1 MRLPPAD
8 LAENAGLAVVSCL
21 SSLSRGAAHNLRR
34 HWRWR
39 GYPSAKHPA
48 RPRWHPSGIPCSTIR
63 TGQEQH
69 LTKADLNVSPD
80 TQTADPTWLIAVR
93 AAESKKAADIK
104 VLDLTGITSFADF
117 FVICT
122 GANARQVQA
131 ISDEVHLQLKRQA
144 GELPI
149 SLEGYNQ
156 AEWVLADYGDLLV
169 HIFSPK
175 AHEYYGLERLWRSAK
190 TVQVPAE

>member
-1 MRLPPAD
+1 
-8 LAENAGLAVVSCL
+8 
-21 SSLSRGAAHNLRR
+21 
-34 HWRWR
+34 
-39 GYPSAKHPA
+39 
-48 RPRWHPSGIPCSTIR
+48 
-63 TGQEQH
+63 
-69 LTKADLNVSPD
+69 
-80 TQTADPTWLIAVR
+80 VR
-93 AAESKKAADIK
+93 AAESKKASDIK

-122 GANARQVQA
+122 GSNQRQIQA
-131 ISDEVHLQLKRQA
+131 ITDEVGMQLKQQA

-175 AHEYYGLERLWRSAK
+175 ARDYYDLERLWRSAK
-190 TVQVPAE
+190 TVAIPAA

>member
-1 MRLPPAD
+1 MEQLP
-8 LAENAGLAVVSCL
+8 EV
-21 SSLSRGAAHNLRR
+21 SRGVEGGAGRAVANGAALHVCVRTLWPGVRA
-34 HWRWR
+34 
-39 GYPSAKHPA
+39 Y
-48 RPRWHPSGIPCSTIR
+48 STIR
-63 TGQEQH
+63 TGVH
-69 LTKADLNVSPD
+69 LRTADVEDPQG
-80 TQTADPTWLIAVR
+80 QTAGTPTWLLAVR
-93 AAESKKAADIK
+93 AAESKKATDIK

-122 GANARQVQA
+122 GANQRQIQA
-131 ISDEVHLQLKRQA
+131 ISEEVAQQLKQQA

-175 AHEYYGLERLWRSAK
+175 ARDYYSLERLWRSAK
-190 TVQVPAE
+190 TLEIPAA